1 MGTAV
6 GSRPRLGLTRDLNTA
21 IGETPQRTDWPGVFF
36 ALSIG
41 VLAAYQQFKLPPV
54 LPLLS
59 ENYGYDRLLAGGL
72 MSAYAVAGLLLSI
85 GVGRVLD
92 SARGRWVVGSAFPLF
107 LLGNAVCLA
116 VPEIGTAMLGGRV
129 LEGAG
134 LAVISVAGPALA
146 AQAAAPKDKPL
157 AIALWATWMPIGQA
171 MANLM
176 AVPVL
181 EDAQWTPL
189 WWLAVALTVTIGA
202 WALKR
207 LSRAPAAPTVAAPPR
222 TGTGKPSLSLPV
234 ILSSLTFMLWTV
246 QYLAF
251 TTWLPTFLVEERGLS
266 LAEAALS
273 QTISPLVLIPFNLLA
288 GALVARGRSL
298 PWLLAGSLVAQGL
311 VWGIG
316 PFVTGPAGFILLAI
330 WGAAAGITATCLFS
344 LPVALS
350 SGAGASQAFGVLMT
364 GRNVGVLVGPVL
376 LAQALAL
383 WTRWSLSAQPFM
395 AFSIVAA
402 MGALWIGRYLRPLR

>member
-1 MGTAV
+1 MSA
-6 GSRPRLGLTRDLNTA
+6 PA
-21 IGETPQRTDWPGVFF
+21 GEAEQHTDWAGVLF
-36 ALSIG
+36 AVSIG

-59 ENYGYDRLLAGGL
+59 ETYGYDRLLAGGL

-85 GVGRVLD
+85 GIGRTVD
-92 SARGRWVVGSAFPLF
+92 TARGRWVIGSAFPLF
-107 LLGNAVCLA
+107 LLGNAVCLS
-116 VPEIGTAMLGGRV
+116 VPEIGSAMLGGRV

-146 AQAAAPKDKPL
+146 ARAAAPRHKPL

-171 MANLM
+171 AANLI

-181 EDAQWTPL
+181 DDGRWTPL
-189 WWLAVALTVTIGA
+189 WWVAIALTLATGG

-207 LSRAPAAPTVAAPPR
+207 LSRAPAALAAMAPR
-222 TGTGKPSLSLPV
+222 PDATAKRGLSLPV
-234 ILSSLTFMLWTV
+234 ALASLTFMLWTV

-273 QTISPLVLIPFNLLA
+273 LTISPLVLIPFNLLA

-316 PFVTGPAGFILLAI
+316 PFVTGPAGFGLLAL

-350 SGAGASQAFGVLMT
+350 SGRGASQAFGVLMT
-364 GRNVGVLVGPVL
+364 GRNIGVLVGPVM

-383 WTRWSLSAQPFM
+383 SGQWSLSAQPFM
-395 AFSIVAA
+395 LFSIIAGG
-402 MGALWIGRYLRPLR
+402 GALWIGRYLRPIR